1 MKKEDIQI
9 KLDLIPE
16 NVEKLEILRGKSL
29 DEFEADFRNVD
40 SALHRLQTSIQAL
53 IDIGGYIVASLGLR
67 TPSTNAEVIEILV
80 EKGLIDAKD
89 KDKYIK
95 MIHFRNRVVHL
106 YNDIDIKV
114 LYQIVQEEIGDIKEL
129 YLNLLQI
136 IEEHAED

>member
-40 SALHRLQTSIQAL
+40 SALHRLQTTIQAL

-95 MIHFRNRVVHL
+95 MIQFRNRVVHL